1 MKKTLCIFAAT
12 AALVLAAFQ
21 TGCSTTT
28 TRNSHAM
35 AAQGNTKLTYD
46 GFASNK
52 TALKSA
58 VVLALQQRKWTVV
71 SAGDPVVAEINH
83 GGQNAKVSVETSD
96 GKIVFETKGSN
107 IDGNPYVPI
116 RYVDMLMKTV
126 RRNLGK

>member
-1 MKKTLCIFAAT
+1 MKKTLCIFAAV
-12 AALVLAAFQ
+12 AALAVAAFQ

-83 GGQNAKVSVETSD
+83 G
-96 GKIVFETKGSN
+96 
-107 IDGNPYVPI
+107 NPYVPI